1 MIPLIFEAKT
11 ESIHPFMIAV
21 IMAGAIK
28 TISLRLDPFGII
40 SEIIKLNAIV
50 FIIIIIIIISLQVV
64 TINRIK

>member
-50 FIIIIIIIISLQVV
+50 FIIIIIISLQVV